1 MKKTLAALT
10 FLLCY
15 FLVLP
20 AMAAAQE
27 FEEDLHY
34 FVVFPE
40 QPGGEG
46 DQVQVL
52 EFFLYS
58 CPHCYT
64 LEPFIDGWLER
75 KPDNVTFDRVPAM
88 FNRPDVVM
96 YAKTY
101 YALKLIGQED
111 RLLGPIFDV
120 LQNQRRNLSTQ
131 AEMERF
137 LEEQGVDLE
146 AYRKAMKSFAVQ
158 TQIRRA
164 AVLAERFD
172 VRGVPA
178 VVVDGKYRTG
188 GLEGGLMMKV
198 TDYLIER
205 VKKEKDTASE

>member
-1 MKKTLAALT
+1 MKKTMVMLT
-10 FLLCY
+10 FLLSG
-15 FLVLP
+15 LLSLP
-20 AMAAAQE
+20 PVAAAEE

-34 FVVFPE
+34 FSVIPE
-40 QPGGEG
+40 QPGAEG

-58 CPHCYT
+58 CPHCYR
-64 LEPFIDGWLER
+64 LEPFIEEWLQH
-75 KPDNVTFDRVPAM
+75 KPDYVKFDRVPAM

-101 YALKLIGQED
+101 YALKLIGEGE
-111 RLLGPIFDV
+111 RLLGPIF
-120 LQNQRRNLSTQ
+120 NAIHKEKQRLGTQ
-131 AEMERF
+131 QAMEQF
-137 LEEQGVDLE
+137 LEQQGVDLE

-178 VVVDGKYRTG
+178 LVIDGKYRTS
-188 GLEGGLMMKV
+188 GLEGGLMMRV
-198 TDYLIER
+198 TDYLA
-205 VKKEKDTASE
+205 EKVRKTKAGD